1 MRSFE
6 LHRMRKMDNSLDAFT
21 IEISCCDMQSKCY
34 TRYAV
39 YIKVIP
45 IKLENKKRVGL
56 MFYNCRCQITHP
68 FFHPRV
74 RSVAL
79 PHCSSVP
86 TELSSGPNSPHPSLN
101 RGAASVRPTLP
112 VRIVHCACR
121 SPYPRSALTRILKQM
136 EGDQWR
142 RVGYLSFLARVLHL
156 PRFVSSPSRIILN
169 MALPTLYPHPTVRPF
184 TLNGQQKRAS

>member
-1 MRSFE
+1 MPGEFFSSICFCSQSHHLFQLYMRSFE

-79 PHCSSVP
+79 PHGSSAP
-86 TELSSGPNSPHPSLN
+86 TELSSGPTSPHPTLN

-112 VRIVHCACR
+112 VRILHCAVHR
-121 SPYPRSALTRILKQM
+121 TR
-136 EGDQWR
+136 D
-142 RVGYLSFLARVLHL
+142 
-156 PRFVSSPSRIILN
+156 
-169 MALPTLYPHPTVRPF
+169 RP
-184 TLNGQQKRAS
+184 